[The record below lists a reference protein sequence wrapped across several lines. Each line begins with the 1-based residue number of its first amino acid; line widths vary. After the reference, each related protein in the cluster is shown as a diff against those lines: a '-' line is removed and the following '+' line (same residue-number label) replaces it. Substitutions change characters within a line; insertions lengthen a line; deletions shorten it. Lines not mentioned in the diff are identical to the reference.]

1 MNQLTPRLNFYYL
14 FCFLI
19 CSRHNDSKQF
29 FDHFLLQEIVELVDY
44 DYEIATQHPFEEFVI
59 LKEFY
64 NSAWCS
70 SEAHGPLIEF
80 SKGNFQYKDNGELAF
95 FIIHIL
101 DQDKLSS
108 FILE

>member
-1 MNQLTPRLNFYYL
+1 MNQLTPSLNFYYL

-29 FDHFLLQEIVELVDY
+29 FDNFLLQEIVELVDY

-64 NSAWCS
+64 TSAVCS
-70 SEAHGPLIEF
+70 SESDEKMINFTKE
-80 SKGNFQYKDNGELAF
+80 NFQYKDNGELAF
-95 FIIHIL
+95 FIYL
-101 DQDKLSS
+101 
-108 FILE
+108 